1 MKKALIVVDMQNDF
15 ITGSLGSAQAQA
27 IVANVCRKIEAF
39 DGEIF
44 YTRDTHEQ
52 ATYMQTTE
60 GKNLP
65 VMHCIKDTDSWAIEA
80 RVQSAL
86 RAKFADE
93 DTFRAHGIDKACFG
107 SPLLAEKVIAEG
119 ISCVELI
126 GLCTDVCVIS
136 NAVLLRNQHPNMCV
150 TVDAS
155 CCAGVTPESH
165 ATALAAMKS
174 CGIYIIGETC

>member
-15 ITGSLGSAQAQA
+15 ISGSLGSAHAQA
-27 IVANVCRKIEAF
+27 IVGNVCRKIENF

-52 ATYMQTTE
+52 TNYMETTE

-65 VMHCIKDTDSWAIEA
+65 VMHCIKDTHGWQVEDSVY
-80 RVQSAL
+80 RAL
-86 RAKFADE
+86 HAKFADE
-93 DTFRAHGIDKACFG
+93 VSFAAHGVDKCCFG
-107 SPLLAEKVIAEG
+107 SPLLAAKIVAAG
-119 ISCVELI
+119 ISFVELV

-150 TVDAS
+150 TVDAA
-155 CCAGVTPESH
+155 CCAGVTFESH

-174 CGIYIIGETC
+174 CGIHVIGEAH